1 VSSASTVL
9 RGAGYSAQSGSGSR
23 WHVVA
28 ACGEAFM
35 KDELR
40 HVHIFFFTVSGLLD
54 PGIAKCSHNSKPV
67 TVHPVLQVRSS
78 RPPSYSW
85 LCEAD

>member
-40 HVHIFFFTVSGLLD
+40 HVHIIIYCIWSTRPAFLRTGER
-54 PGIAKCSHNSKPV
+54 
-67 TVHPVLQVRSS
+67 LQVRDYASILLFS
-78 RPPSYSW
+78 VNGK
-85 LCEAD
+85 